1 LIKIIE
7 FTSIFEVAVML
18 NKISVTDPA
27 KLCIY
32 VNEADER
39 ADAAV
44 DGTKIGVTGV
54 TEVIAVSVP
63 LL

>member
-1 LIKIIE
+1 
-7 FTSIFEVAVML
+7 ML

-54 TEVIAVSVP
+54 TEVIAVRVP